1 MCSSDLKYLKGV
13 TSECLNESQ
22 LRAWLRNA
30 PSQKPMYSDPA
41 KLGPTGGKYRGMP
54 ALGLSESDID
64 KLVAYLLTLK

>member
-1 MCSSDLKYLKGV
+1 
-13 TSECLNESQ
+13 
-22 LRAWLRNA
+22 
-30 PSQKPMYSDPA
+30 MYSDPA